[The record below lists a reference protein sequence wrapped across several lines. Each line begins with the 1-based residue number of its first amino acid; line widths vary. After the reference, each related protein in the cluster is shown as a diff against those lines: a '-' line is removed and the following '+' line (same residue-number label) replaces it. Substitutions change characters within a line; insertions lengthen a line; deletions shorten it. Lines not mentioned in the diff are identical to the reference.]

1 MVIDR
6 VVNAKVGYVGWAWV
20 LLVCMLMLTACAGG
34 IKPSSNE
41 ERVRAKVEAYW
52 AAMVAKDYPV
62 AYAHL
67 APGFRTRVSED
78 AYMKRF
84 AGKTTFHE
92 AKISKVD
99 CDIEVCNLV
108 VDSQHTIHAI
118 PPFDMD
124 LDTAGAWEQK
134 WIYSGNAWWLLPKK

>member
-6 VVNAKVGYVGWAWV
+6 VVTAKAAWV
-20 LLVCMLMLTACAGG
+20 WMSLLCVLLLTACAGG
-34 IKPSSNE
+34 IKSMSKE
-41 ERVRAKVEAYW
+41 QRVKAKVEAYW
-52 AAMVAKDYPV
+52 AAMVAEDYAA

-84 AGKTTFHE
+84 KGKTTFHE
-92 AKISKVD
+92 SKVSKVD

-108 VDSQHTIHAI
+108 VDSKHTIHAI
-118 PPFDMD
+118 PPFNMD
-124 LDTAGAWEQK
+124 LDTTGAWKQK
-134 WIYSGNAWWLLPKK
+134 WIYSGEAWWLLPKK